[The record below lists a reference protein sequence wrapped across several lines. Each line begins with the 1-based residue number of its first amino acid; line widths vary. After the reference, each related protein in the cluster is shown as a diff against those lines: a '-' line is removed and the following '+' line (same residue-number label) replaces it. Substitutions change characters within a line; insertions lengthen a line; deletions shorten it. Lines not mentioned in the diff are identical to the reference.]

1 MAEKNNATCV
11 ICGKGYHMCL
21 SCRDS
26 ISLAPWKAHTDTSEH
41 YKVYQI
47 IRGYNTKKYTK
58 EEARAKL
65 KNVDLS
71 DMKTFREHIRVKI
84 EDILKEEKTFVET
97 SVEIEPK
104 PETEVQIEAEPKVEE
119 IEEVVEV
126 EKPKSTRKRYSKVET
141 E

>member
-41 YKVYQI
+41 YKIYQI

-71 DMKTFREHIRVKI
+71 DVNTFREHIRVKI
-84 EDILKEEKTFVET
+84 ENILKEENVFVET
-97 SVEIEPK
+97 NIEP
-104 PETEVQIEAEPKVEE
+104 EAEVQIVEEPKAEE
-119 IEEVVEV
+119 IIEV
-126 EKPKSTRKRYSKVET
+126 EKPKSTRKKYPKVET
-141 E
+141 EVESE